1 MKKIIVLFTLLIIIS
16 YAFTAANIITKSQ
29 ITFQIK
35 NLGINTHGTIGGLKA
50 DFHIDPAN
58 PATSTINASVETN
71 TINTDNS
78 MRDKH
83 LKSDDFFDVE
93 KYPVITLKSTAIKH
107 KSGDNYTG
115 SFNLTIKNKTRG
127 IEIPFTYTGAADK
140 VSFKCSFK
148 INRLDYSI
156 GSNSFTMGDQVT
168 INIDAEAAK

>member
-35 NLGINTHGTIGGLKA
+35 NLGINTHGTISGLKA
-50 DFHIDPAN
+50 DFYIDPAN
-58 PATSTINASVETN
+58 TSKNMINASVETG

-93 KYPVITLKSTAIKH
+93 MYPVITLKSNNIKH
-107 KSGDNYTG
+107 KGGDNYTG
-115 SFNLTIKNKTRG
+115 LFNLNIKNKTKG
-127 IEIPFTYTGAADK
+127 LEIPFTYTSAGDK
-140 VSFKCSFK
+140 VYFKCSFK
-148 INRLDYSI
+148 INRLDYGI

-168 INIDAEAAK
+168 VSIDAEAAK